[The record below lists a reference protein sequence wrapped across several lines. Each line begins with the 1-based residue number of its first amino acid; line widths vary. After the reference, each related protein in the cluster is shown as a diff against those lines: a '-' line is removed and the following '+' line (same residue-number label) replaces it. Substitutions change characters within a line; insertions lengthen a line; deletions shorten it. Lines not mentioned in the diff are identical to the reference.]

1 MYQLTPHKKIGLNSI
16 NQKKRLPIAILQIVS
31 AVSLFIASGSPNT
44 EAAFELNFKPLVNGG
59 TTNVTYQSFG
69 QEDETGAYACN
80 NISFQSNQNCL
91 NGDQEIDAAHN
102 DGTPIYNRV
111 FRDNN
116 TGKYYW
122 HFIMGDYYDQ
132 GSNPVNSEGFHLE
145 YIIEANSS
153 GRFDDHIATSRSAS
167 ATWTSSNT
175 AEDVGGYKVY
185 DTGTNGTSTTSGYAN
200 PTKVLVRQIMEDGE
214 TVSTFL
220 KDDFDSKPFISQTVV
235 DNKVTDPNTNVNNEF
250 TLDMRA
256 ISYSSSDNS
265 GIIITNKTDISG
277 GLEAANQGDYDT
289 TDVTQTAHIYNQEE
303 ANTNGGTFTWAN
315 GTGTLNAAGTYTYY
329 ESDGVTVNTS
339 GFDPKNKNYQQ
350 FCDPTY
356 NVNWSGNGACKD
368 YSNTGN
374 GWGRKGWD

>member
-1 MYQLTPHKKIGLNSI
+1 MYQFKPHKKIGLNPI
-16 NQKKRLPIAILQIVS
+16 HQKKRLPIAILQIVG

-59 TTNVTYQSFG
+59 ATNVTYQAFG
-69 QEDETGAYACN
+69 DTDETGAYSCN
-80 NISFQSNQNCL
+80 NMSFQSNQNCQ
-91 NGDQEIDAAHN
+91 NGDMEIDAAHN

-132 GSNPVNSEGFHLE
+132 ASNPVNTDGFHLE
-145 YIIEANSS
+145 YIIEAS
-153 GRFDDHIATSRSAS
+153 GRFDDHISTSRSAS
-167 ATWTSSNT
+167 VTWTSTNT
-175 AEDVGGYKVY
+175 AEDAGGYKVY
-185 DTGTNGTSTTSGYAN
+185 DTGLNGTFTTSGYAN
-200 PTKVLVRQIMEDGE
+200 PTKVLMRQVMADDE

-220 KDDFDSKPFISQTVV
+220 KDGFDSKPLISQTVV

-250 TLDMRA
+250 TIDMRA

-289 TDVTQTAHIYNQEE
+289 TDATQTAHIYNQEE
-303 ANTNGGTFTWAN
+303 ANTNGGTFTWAT
-315 GTGTLNAAGTYTYY
+315 GTGNLNAAGTYTYY

-350 FCDPTY
+350 FCDPTV

-368 YSNTGN
+368 YSNAGN